1 MAMHIEDLQSG
12 ESKNLEFKIA
22 VPARSINY
30 TKTAPAFANGQGGR
44 ILFGIEDKTLRVA
57 GIPDSTVFSVM
68 DSISNAIADSCEPLI
83 IPDIAMQTLDGKT
96 VIVATI
102 MPGPQRP
109 YYIKSLGRDQGTF
122 VRVSGTTRLAD
133 APTIKELM
141 FEGSNRSF
149 DKEPCLDLSITE
161 YDITALCASLTDAA
175 RSNADDPEK
184 VRPVTSQQ
192 LRSWGVLAERH
203 GVLVATNAY
212 AILSGS
218 EPLNFAVQCGVFKG
232 DTKAIFVDR
241 RTFTG
246 SPQELIEQA
255 YQYVLRNIHL
265 GARFQGV
272 YRKDVYEI
280 PPDAIRELI
289 VNALVHR
296 SYIDHSSVQVAIYDN
311 RLEITSPG
319 RLPLG
324 QTIEKMKQGYSKIR
338 NGALATA
345 FEYMGFIEHWG
356 SGIPRI
362 LTQVQ
367 DAGLA
372 TPEFLGGDTELRI
385 NIYRQPEQGG
395 DEDGAGLVR
404 DADEKFA
411 TSAREVRDSDEERT
425 QSAR

>member
-1 MAMHIEDLQSG
+1 M
-12 ESKNLEFKIA
+12 
-22 VPARSINY
+22 
-30 TKTAPAFANGQGGR
+30 
-44 ILFGIEDKTLRVA
+44 
-57 GIPDSTVFSVM
+57 
-68 DSISNAIADSCEPLI
+68 
-83 IPDIAMQTLDGKT
+83 
-96 VIVATI
+96 
-102 MPGPQRP
+102 
-109 YYIKSLGRDQGTF
+109 
-122 VRVSGTTRLAD
+122 
-133 APTIKELM
+133 
-141 FEGSNRSF
+141 
-149 DKEPCLDLSITE
+149 
-161 YDITALCASLTDAA
+161 
-175 RSNADDPEK
+175 
-184 VRPVTSQQ
+184 
-192 LRSWGVLAERH
+192 LAERH

-265 GARFQGV
+265 GARFQGM

-338 NGALATA
+338 NEALATA

>member
-1 MAMHIEDLQSG
+1 M
-12 ESKNLEFKIA
+12 
-22 VPARSINY
+22 
-30 TKTAPAFANGQGGR
+30 
-44 ILFGIEDKTLRVA
+44 
-57 GIPDSTVFSVM
+57 
-68 DSISNAIADSCEPLI
+68 
-83 IPDIAMQTLDGKT
+83 
-96 VIVATI
+96 
-102 MPGPQRP
+102 
-109 YYIKSLGRDQGTF
+109 
-122 VRVSGTTRLAD
+122 RVSGTTRLAD

-338 NGALATA
+338 NEALATA

-356 SGIPRI
+356 SGIPRT